1 MARIDSRVRR
11 VYEPQR
17 RVRGRT
23 VLVDR
28 VWPRGIK
35 KEKLGADLWLREI
48 SSSEELGKWFGNR
61 PDRPERDRRPCSTEL
76 TTTR

>member
-1 MARIDSRVRR
+1 MTRSIRAYGVCTSRSDGG
-11 VYEPQR
+11 
-17 RVRGRT
+17 RGRT

-48 SSSEELGKWFGNR
+48 SSSEELGKWFGNH